1 MSMTHS
7 GDISAPLSNW
17 GHNRT
22 RISWGAVFAGAVVA
36 VATTF
41 LLSLLG
47 AAIGAGSIHPLDTSS
62 SDVARYGAG
71 AAIWQIIN
79 LAISMA
85 FGGYV
90 AARLSGTHSHLDGEL
105 HGVTMWGV
113 AVLLGSVLLA
123 HALSG
128 LVGTVAQG
136 AGSVAS
142 RLVGDAGSGAGA
154 VSGLLPQ
161 ETSPQAVIDRLR
173 LSLGSSGDPTTM
185 SHEQIGAEIAGLVR
199 SSLVN
204 GSVSE
209 ADRTRL
215 VALVAAQSG
224 VTREEAAHRV
234 TRMEDDIKA
243 RAAQVEQRA
252 RVAADEIAHNAATA
266 ARALFTALVVGLLAA
281 LVGAWIGTRHK
292 RVLHPVVE
300 HAHAPAIV
308 PTHTVYER
316 FEPASVSV
324 YDDTGHLVSQYL
336 RGVTFPLTKPDLL
349 RLARSHNASSNLL
362 HAIENMAERSYSSAD
377 EVLRSL
383 GLSVT
388 H

>member
-7 GDISAPLSNW
+7 GDASAPLSYW
-17 GHNRT
+17 GLNRS
-22 RISWGAVFAGAVVA
+22 RISWGAVLAGAVVA
-36 VATTF
+36 VATTL

-47 AAIGAGSIHPLDTSS
+47 AAIGAGSIHPLDTGS
-62 SDVARYGAG
+62 SDVARYGTG

-123 HALSG
+123 QAVSG
-128 LVGTVAQG
+128 LVGMVAHG
-136 AGSVAS
+136 AGSVVS
-142 RLVGDAGSGAGA
+142 RVVGGAGPVSA
-154 VSGLLPQ
+154 VLSQ
-161 ETSPQAVIDRLR
+161 QTNPQAVIDRLQ
-173 LSLGSSGDPTTM
+173 LSLGSSGDATTM
-185 SHEQIGAEIAGLVR
+185 NRDQIGAEIAGIVR
-199 SSLVN
+199 NSLLN

-224 VTREEAAHRV
+224 VTKDEAAHRV
-234 TRMEDDIKA
+234 TRMENDVKA
-243 RAAQVEQRA
+243 SLAQVEQRA
-252 RVAADEIAHNAATA
+252 RVAADEVAHNAATA
-266 ARALFTALVVGLLAA
+266 ARALFTALVIGLLAA
-281 LVGAWIGTRHK
+281 LAGAWIGTRHK

-300 HAHAPAIV
+300 HAHAPTIV

-316 FEPASVSV
+316 FEPSNVHV
-324 YDDTGHLVSQYL
+324 YDDTSHLVTQYL
-336 RGVTFPLTKPDLL
+336 RGVSFPMSKQDLL
-349 RLARSHNASSNLL
+349 RVARSHNAGATLL
-362 HAIENMAERSYSSAD
+362 HSIEALAEQSYTSAED
-377 EVLRSL
+377 VLRAL
-383 GLSVT
+383 GLSMT